1 MFGLLT
7 FAYSNRIIEDMV
19 KQDKVD
25 ILDLFL
31 ESGVDIG
38 HFLSEEGQAF
48 TRPRV
53 IMDDIVPPCTQTDIQ
68 QDAVLDNTLYAEV
81 DFLNDN
87 VSAVVEVSEQVTPP
101 VIQDSVAEVVIENS
115 QSSTSYHDC
124 ISDGFHH
131 LEENVA
137 TQFPFDDL
145 DPSQNFFAEEVSEAD
160 LDIDLSPLLKE
171 GIKHKIKA
179 RRIAEGKEEIRVEFK
194 EPSPERLTPEE
205 EERRKIKREKNKLAA
220 QKCRN
225 KKRKLADTLEEETL
239 RLEEKQEKL
248 QDQVQRL
255 REEREHLLDLLKI
268 HSQVCPKMAKIGS

>member
-1 MFGLLT
+1 
-7 FAYSNRIIEDMV
+7 MV

-53 IMDDIVPPCTQTDIQ
+53 IMDDIVPSCTQTHMDQ
-68 QDAVLDNTLYAEV
+68 VAVLDNPLCTDV

-87 VSAVVEVSEQVTPP
+87 VSAVVEISEQVSPP
-101 VIQDSVAEVVIENS
+101 VIDDSVPEVILENS
-115 QSSTSYHDC
+115 QSSTSYHGS

-131 LEENVA
+131 LEENVT

-171 GIKHKIKA
+171 EIKHKIKA
-179 RRIAEGKEEIRVEFK
+179 RRIAEGKAEIRVEFK

-255 REEREHLLDLLKI
+255 KEEREHLLDLLKI